1 MSDHVSLRNVN
12 HRGSKRVSLGYDEQ
26 PSRLE
31 EQNKLSRAGV
41 ATAYDKTT
49 FFINTAYFLGMLFF
63 LYFKKAKKERKK
75 KVLRKHSPHAES
87 LSPRCA
93 ELIPLI
99 SSKL

>member
-12 HRGSKRVSLGYDEQ
+12 HRESKRVSLGYDEQ

-41 ATAYDKTT
+41 ASAYDKTT

-63 LYFKKAKKERKK
+63 LYFKKAKKKK
-75 KVLRKHSPHAES
+75 KKKKYSGNTVLMLS
-87 LSPRCA
+87 LSKMCRTHSTNQ
-93 ELIPLI
+93 L
-99 SSKL
+99 